1 MYLDILVA
9 LAQLHILMFQCAA
22 LRKIL
27 DAKIFPESRRQAQLT
42 PQTHEPD
49 GSVYWH
55 ANANKQLA
63 EAWCL

>member
-49 GSVYWH
+49 GSVFGY
-55 ANANKQLA
+55 ANTHQ
-63 EAWCL
+63 